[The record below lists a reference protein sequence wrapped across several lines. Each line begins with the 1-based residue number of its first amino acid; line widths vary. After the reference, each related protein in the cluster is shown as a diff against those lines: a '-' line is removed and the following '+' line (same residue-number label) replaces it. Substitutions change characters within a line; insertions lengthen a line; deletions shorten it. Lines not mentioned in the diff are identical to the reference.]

1 MTLKDVQ
8 KLPVLQTA
16 AMARMAGD
24 PDNRETACWKYSAVI
39 TGLCRKKI
47 GLLK

>member
-16 AMARMAGD
+16 AVARMAGD
-24 PDNRETACWKYSAVI
+24 PDN
-39 TGLCRKKI
+39 
-47 GLLK
+47 